1 MVGSSGWQWNG
12 VWEVTARVGDKEGE
26 GKEMKD
32 TRDKLWEEKY
42 VGLILCVCVWTN

>member
-12 VWEVTARVGDKEGE
+12 VWEVTARVGDKRE

-32 TRDKLWEEKY
+32 TRDKL
-42 VGLILCVCVWTN
+42 